1 VHSGVWVQRTTTR
14 IDNLRT
20 YPYLGSLENVSA
32 HGVTFGVDTLA
43 SSARTILILPG
54 EEKATAYRRVSSV
67 NQYDPSCL
75 LQSAMSAGPQRCIL
89 IEAQQVDRTRVNAE
103 RLMKPYRVAMFDLDG
118 TLAASK
124 SEISPA
130 MVHML
135 RALLSAIDV
144 CIISGGRFEQFD
156 AQVLRQLGEFC
167 DLKRLHLMPTC
178 GTRYLR
184 WEGGAWDEVYFE
196 KLSSDEKNRAFEVL
210 RSGAEK
216 LGFWT
221 NDTWGPALED
231 RGSQVTYS
239 ALGQS
244 APVDVKSAWDPDN
257 SKKES
262 LRKFAA
268 ERLPDLEVKSG
279 GSTSIDVTR
288 RGIDKAYGARKLML
302 ALRLTEREILFFGD
316 RLDPGGNDYPIK
328 AMGIDCI
335 EVHGWSDTISKVT
348 KAFGDLLS

>member
-1 VHSGVWVQRTTTR
+1 MR
-14 IDNLRT
+14 
-20 YPYLGSLENVSA
+20 
-32 HGVTFGVDTLA
+32 
-43 SSARTILILPG
+43 
-54 EEKATAYRRVSSV
+54 
-67 NQYDPSCL
+67 
-75 LQSAMSAGPQRCIL
+75 
-89 IEAQQVDRTRVNAE
+89 
-103 RLMKPYRVAMFDLDG
+103 PYRVAMFDLDG

-130 MVHML
+130 TVHML
-135 RALLSAIDV
+135 RTLLSAIDV

-156 AQVLRQLGEFC
+156 AQVLRHLGEFC

-184 WEGGAWDEVYFE
+184 WQRGVWDEIYFE
-196 KLSSDEKNRAFEVL
+196 KLSSDEKNRAIEVL
-210 RSGAEK
+210 RDGAEK

-221 NDTWGPALED
+221 NATWGPALED

-239 ALGQS
+239 ALGQG
-244 APVDVKSAWDPDN
+244 APADVKLAWDPDN
-257 SKKES
+257 SKKEA

-268 ERLPDLEVKSG
+268 DRLPDLEVKSG
-279 GSTSIDVTR
+279 GSTSIDVTG

-316 RLDPGGNDYPIK
+316 RLDPEGNDYPIK

-335 EVHGWSDTISKVT
+335 EVHGASDTISKVAT
-348 KAFGDLLS
+348 AFRACGPFRTPAK

>member
-1 VHSGVWVQRTTTR
+1 
-14 IDNLRT
+14 
-20 YPYLGSLENVSA
+20 
-32 HGVTFGVDTLA
+32 
-43 SSARTILILPG
+43 
-54 EEKATAYRRVSSV
+54 
-67 NQYDPSCL
+67 
-75 LQSAMSAGPQRCIL
+75 
-89 IEAQQVDRTRVNAE
+89 
-103 RLMKPYRVAMFDLDG
+103 MKPYRVAMFDLDG

-144 CIISGGRFEQFD
+144 CIISGGSFEQFD
-156 AQVLRQLGEFC
+156 AQVLRHLGEFC

-184 WEGGAWDEVYFE
+184 WEGGAWAEVYFE
-196 KLSSDEKNRAFEVL
+196 KLSSDQKNRAFEVL
-210 RSGAEK
+210 RNGAEK

-316 RLDPGGNDYPIK
+316 RLDPDGNDYPIK

-335 EVHGWSDTISKVT
+335 EVHGWRDTISKVT

>member
-1 VHSGVWVQRTTTR
+1 MRLLV
-14 IDNLRT
+14 
-20 YPYLGSLENVSA
+20 
-32 HGVTFGVDTLA
+32 
-43 SSARTILILPG
+43 
-54 EEKATAYRRVSSV
+54 YRR
-67 NQYDPSCL
+67 
-75 LQSAMSAGPQRCIL
+75 GRIK
-89 IEAQQVDRTRVNAE
+89 RTAE
-103 RLMKPYRVAMFDLDG
+103 RLMRPYRVAMFDLDG

-130 MVHML
+130 TVHML
-135 RALLSAIDV
+135 RTLLSAIDV

-156 AQVLRQLGEFC
+156 AQVLRHLGEFC

-184 WEGGAWDEVYFE
+184 WQRGVWDEIYFE
-196 KLSSDEKNRAFEVL
+196 KLSSDEKNRAIEVL
-210 RSGAEK
+210 RDGAEK

-221 NDTWGPALED
+221 NATWGPALED

-239 ALGQS
+239 ALGQG
-244 APVDVKSAWDPDN
+244 APADVKLAWDPDN
-257 SKKES
+257 SKKEA

-268 ERLPDLEVKSG
+268 DRLPDLEVKSG

-302 ALRLTEREILFFGD
+302 ALRVTEREILFFGD
-316 RLDPGGNDYPIK
+316 RLDPEGNDYPIK

-335 EVHGWSDTISKVT
+335 EVHGASDTISKVAT
-348 KAFGDLLS
+348 AFRACGPFRTPAK

>member
-1 VHSGVWVQRTTTR
+1 MT
-14 IDNLRT
+14 
-20 YPYLGSLENVSA
+20 
-32 HGVTFGVDTLA
+32 
-43 SSARTILILPG
+43 
-54 EEKATAYRRVSSV
+54 
-67 NQYDPSCL
+67 
-75 LQSAMSAGPQRCIL
+75 
-89 IEAQQVDRTRVNAE
+89 AE
-103 RLMKPYRVAMFDLDG
+103 RLRRTHRVAMFDLDG

-130 MVHML
+130 TARML
-135 RALLSAIDV
+135 CALLAATDV
-144 CIISGGRFEQFD
+144 CIISGGRFEQFE
-156 AQVLRQLGEFC
+156 AQVLRHLGENC
-167 DLKRLHLMPTC
+167 ELERLHLMPTC

-184 WEGGAWDEVYFE
+184 WEGGGWQEIYFE
-196 KLSSDEKNRAFEVL
+196 KLSADEKNRAFDVL
-210 RSGAEK
+210 RDGAEK

-221 NDTWGPALED
+221 NDTWGSALED

-244 APVDVKSAWDPDN
+244 APADLKSAWDPDN

-262 LRKFAA
+262 LREFTA
-268 ERLPDLEVKSG
+268 ERLSDLEVKSG

-302 ALRLTEREILFFGD
+302 ALRLTKRDILFFGD
-316 RLDPGGNDYPIK
+316 RLEPGGNDYPIK

-335 EVHGWSDTISKVT
+335 EVHGSEDTISKVT